1 MYSTEAPIILC
12 GHKHKYLTKM
22 KGNSLQIALPTLSN
36 VNQQMPSALEL
47 DVSFSKGY
55 ISSAVIKHLYFGTQ
69 DFVLSESSFD
79 LLKGRNI
86 NNDEIKNVESYKQNL
101 AAEKVLKKT
110 NN

>member
-1 MYSTEAPIILC
+1 
-12 GHKHKYLTKM
+12 
-22 KGNSLQIALPTLSN
+22 
-36 VNQQMPSALEL
+36 MPSALEL

-55 ISSAVIKHLYFGTQ
+55 ISSAVIKHLYFGIQ

-101 AAEKVLKKT
+101 ATEKVLKKT
-110 NN
+110 NS